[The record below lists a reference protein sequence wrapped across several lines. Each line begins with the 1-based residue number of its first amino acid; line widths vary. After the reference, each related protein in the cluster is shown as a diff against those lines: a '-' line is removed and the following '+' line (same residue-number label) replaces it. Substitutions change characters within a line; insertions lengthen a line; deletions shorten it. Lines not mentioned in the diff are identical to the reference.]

1 MASGEGIDLG
11 MMVGRS
17 AAAAA
22 ALGTLVA
29 LAGGSVAIG
38 VGCGSS
44 NDSGV
49 AAAKLPEGSH
59 SEAVEH
65 EACNES
71 GNRVQ
76 VLDANGDGKPDIK
89 RVFGKSGK
97 ETCRI
102 SDLNHDGKPDL
113 FEYFDANGDV
123 RRREAD
129 YDDNGVIDA
138 IEYYE
143 HGKLVRR
150 EYDTTGQHKI
160 DTWDYFDPAS
170 GKRTRR
176 ERDSTGDGKVD
187 QWWTYD
193 GDKVTIAYDRNGDGK
208 PDPGDTI
215 VLGGDVDAGGPPA
228 APQAP
233 ATVGAPD
240 AGTASIVDAAAFG
253 STMAIVDAGPEG
265 GAKRKES
272 R

>member
-1 MASGEGIDLG
+1 MI
-11 MMVGRS
+11 VGRS
-17 AAAAA
+17 AAVAAA
-22 ALGTLVA
+22 TLALLVA
-29 LAGGSVAIG
+29 GSLAIG
-38 VGCGSS
+38 LGCGSGT
-44 NDSGV
+44 NESGV
-49 AAAKLPEGSH
+49 AEAKLPQGSH

-71 GNRVQ
+71 GNRVV

-89 RVFGKSGK
+89 RVYDKGTGK

-113 FEYFDANGDV
+113 FEYFDSNGDV

-150 EYDTTGQHKI
+150 EYDTTGQHRI
-160 DTWDYFDPAS
+160 DTWDYFDPGS

-176 ERDSTGDGKVD
+176 ERDSTGDGRVD

-208 PDPGDTI
+208 PDPGDVI
-215 VLGGDVDAGGPPA
+215 VLGGDADAGGPPA

-233 ATVGAPD
+233 TPPD
-240 AGTASIVDAAAFG
+240 AGSASVDAAAPASTVPASTMPA
-253 STMAIVDAGPEG
+253 STMAIADAGPEG
-265 GAKRKES
+265 GAKRKEA